1 MLRPVSHVAACYLA
15 VVIRERASVAE
26 PRIRP
31 TDANVWG
38 PEAALAYAADVTRRH
53 SKTFYLGSR
62 LFGRRK
68 RKAVQA
74 IYAACRMGDD
84 AVDEA
89 RDTTD
94 AFHRLNAWWDGI
106 ERAYAGTPKPAA
118 PSEVAL
124 DWVLQRYDVPL
135 SAFEELRL
143 GFESDLTL
151 RCIATTDE
159 LMLYSRRVAG
169 VVGLMITPVAGY
181 DGGEETLDAAVAMGE
196 AMQVTNILRDVGE
209 DLCRDRCYLPADR
222 MAVHGVREEDLRMGI
237 VSEGYVSLLEE
248 FADLAEARYRD
259 GWRGIPK
266 LHGMAGIAVGAA
278 SLNYE
283 AILHKL
289 RQNRYDNLSLR
300 AFLRPHER
308 LALIPRAAMAV
319 WSAGA

>member
-1 MLRPVSHVAACYLA
+1 M
-15 VVIRERASVAE
+15 IRDRASVAP
-26 PRIRP
+26 PRILPSDVR
-31 TDANVWG
+31 VWG
-38 PEAALAYAADVTRRH
+38 EGAAIAYAADVTRRH

-62 LFGRRK
+62 LFGVQKRR
-68 RKAVQA
+68 AVQA
-74 IYAACRMGDD
+74 VYAACRAGDD

-94 AFHRLNAWWDGI
+94 AFHRLNAWWAGI
-106 ERAYAGTPKPAA
+106 ERAYAGTPNRAA

-124 DWVLQRYDVPL
+124 RWVLDRHDVPIG
-135 SAFEELRL
+135 AFEELRL

-151 RCIATTDE
+151 RCVATTDE
-159 LMLYSRRVAG
+159 LLLYARRVAG
-169 VVGLMITPVAGY
+169 VVGLMIAPIAGY
-181 DGGEETLDAAVAMGE
+181 DGGDDTLDAAVAMGE
-196 AMQVTNILRDVGE
+196 AMQITNILRDVGE

-222 MAVHGVREEDLRMGI
+222 MAAHGVREEDLRLGI
-237 VSEGYVSLLEE
+237 ISEGYVTLLEE

-266 LHGMAGIAVGAA
+266 LHGMAGIAIGAA

-300 AFLRPHER
+300 AHLRPHER

-319 WSAGA
+319 WNAGS